1 MTNRMMSG
9 VVAWLALVGTA
20 AQAQVGNQSSHI
32 TSSTVTT
39 VVSGNFLPYSVGKI
53 AGKTTVVTERM
64 AGYTVNPATPVVLP
78 DESFTGYARMLSLE
92 ANATAE
98 RRAQVA
104 KTNADR
110 ASYNSAIS
118 AMQGDPASIATVT
131 TAITNAGVPAVTAT
145 SLVSI
150 LAMIG
155 ARPNTMGNM
164 ANAIVLYNAAL
175 KSLTAAQLTAL
186 AKTQEGKLITASVK
200 RAHQQALKTMTRGAK
215 KAASVYS
222 R

>member
-39 VVSGNFLPYSVGKI
+39 VVSGNYLPFKVSTKAGEISVR
-53 AGKTTVVTERM
+53 AGTTI
-64 AGYTVNPATPVVLP
+64 GYTVDPAARVSLPSHYFSTFTNP
-78 DESFTGYARMLSLE
+78 D
-92 ANATAE
+92 
-98 RRAQVA
+98 
-104 KTNADR
+104 
-110 ASYNSAIS
+110 ASQTRHNNTIS
-118 AMQGDPASIATVT
+118 AMQGNPASIATVT

-145 SLVSI
+145 SLVNI
-150 LAMIG
+150 LGMLG
-155 ARPNTMGNM
+155 PRPNSMGNI

-175 KSLTAAQLTAL
+175 KTLTAAQLKAFV
-186 AKTQEGKLITASVK
+186 KTPEGKVIEGSILQAQRQAIRAMPMGAATRAS
-200 RAHQQALKTMTRGAK
+200 A
-215 KAASVYS
+215 VYS